1 MTTIIII
8 VILAILAITY
18 IVCYNNLV
26 KLRNYVQE
34 SWAQIDVQLKRR
46 NDLIPNLLATVKGYA
61 KYEQSTLEKVT
72 ALRSQLMSMD
82 TDADHQKAMAVS
94 NELSNTLKSL
104 FAVSE
109 AYPDLKASTQ
119 YSNLMEELTNT
130 ENKIAYSRQLYNSSV
145 NNLNIKIET
154 FPSNLVAKLHHFMKQ
169 QYLQTPDEEKTVPK
183 VSF

>member
-104 FAVSE
+104 FAVSGFKSKY
-109 AYPDLKASTQ
+109 A
-119 YSNLMEELTNT
+119 
-130 ENKIAYSRQLYNSSV
+130 V
-145 NNLNIKIET
+145 
-154 FPSNLVAKLHHFMKQ
+154 
-169 QYLQTPDEEKTVPK
+169 
-183 VSF
+183 